1 MRNILDYIEQ
11 MKDMYEGPRT
21 MAQGSR
27 TGFKDGNGVYDEK
40 ELLGKRV
47 RELMD
52 EGYEFGEAVKQA
64 MKEGYAEGGRI
75 GFDNGGDV
83 KSKFYAPGAAE
94 TKRLKA
100 TKKLKDFVENFK
112 LQNKGRL
119 PTIMEVVNG
128 AKTSTFTIRK
138 YLTEGVDFVK
148 TSLSDVGKAGGEAG
162 AETKKTGV
170 TKLDQKAYKKLQD
183 TRIKGISYK
192 ISTGQGGSVSVQMII
207 QDPIVAE
214 EFFGSK
220 DG

>member
-1 MRNILDYIEQ
+1 
-11 MKDMYEGPRT
+11 
-21 MAQGSR
+21 
-27 TGFKDGNGVYDEK
+27 
-40 ELLGKRV
+40 
-47 RELMD
+47 
-52 EGYEFGEAVKQA
+52 
-64 MKEGYAEGGRI
+64 RI

-83 KSKFYAPGAAE
+83 KSKFFAPKAAE
-94 TKRLKA
+94 TKAKKA

-112 LQNKGRL
+112 LQNNRA

-170 TKLDQKAYKKLQD
+170 TKLDQTAYKKLQD
-183 TRIKGISYK
+183 TRIKGVSYK
-192 ISTGQGGSVSVQMII
+192 VSTGVGGSVSVQMII

-220 DG
+220 DGKVQKTTSRPGNAKGLDELIELTDRVAVSDVYE